1 MGHLYNKGNCSPIQ
15 NVWFLPCTLCVDTA
29 FQKEGAIAEFRVS
42 NSLCGQSRQR
52 SKSVPKESAIHI
64 HYTDISSSK
73 LAALRNIFRNFFL
86 RMDFILKQVVIYGGQ
101 LEKNTGLMFWKSIL
115 STKAV
120 VQKKNCNFIRNK

>member
-1 MGHLYNKGNCSPIQ
+1 MVLAMYTVRRYSISKKG
-15 NVWFLPCTLCVDTA
+15 V
-29 FQKEGAIAEFRVS
+29 IAEFRVS

-86 RMDFILKQVVIYGGQ
+86 RMDFIVKQVVIYGGQ
-101 LEKNTGLMFWKSIL
+101 LEKIQVSCFGNQF
-115 STKAV
+115 
-120 VQKKNCNFIRNK
+120 

>member
-29 FQKEGAIAEFRVS
+29 FQKEGVIAEFRVS

-101 LEKNTGLMFWKSIL
+101 LEKYRSHVLEINFKHKSCCPE
-115 STKAV
+115 
-120 VQKKNCNFIRNK
+120 KNCNFIRNK

>member
-1 MGHLYNKGNCSPIQ
+1 MVLAMHTVRRYSISK
-15 NVWFLPCTLCVDTA
+15 
-29 FQKEGAIAEFRVS
+29 KEGVIAEFRVS

-120 VQKKNCNFIRNK
+120 VQKKLQFHSK

>member
-29 FQKEGAIAEFRVS
+29 FQKKRVLLLNFVS
-42 NSLCGQSRQR
+42 ATLCGQSRQR

-73 LAALRNIFRNFFL
+73 LAAQRYIFRNFFL

-101 LEKNTGLMFWKSIL
+101 LEKYTGLMFWKSIL

-120 VQKKNCNFIRNK
+120 VQKKLQFHSK